1 MRPLFFFLLA
11 MHFLTYL
18 NAQEDVGKSVDNQ
31 VKLIPPEDRKILSR
45 FFKRLFYHGDFS
57 YTLLGHKPMG
67 SIDYNLNLLAFPQ
80 FYKNPQ
86 KHLYLM
92 ALDQKGWETWE
103 KYKTLFPL
111 KKYSFIKVSQGN
123 FFGFLLIN
131 KEKVFPLIEEHLQAF
146 QELVGE
152 KICANKMLSM
162 ICNGSFGYYH
172 ANSPSLITYYK
183 ALGLL
188 YGYGEENVKA
198 FTKREQLVQQLK
210 SFPAEIMYY
219 GRDNLIEH
227 YKLFYENN
235 DKSNVKVVN
244 RMTLKN
250 VVIDEELVTLN
261 NTTKRQVTIYET
273 DDDEITTMTFIE
285 NSKLKKKQEVLINEQ
300 IEMYNKKDV
309 KPYGRTFST
318 DVKVYDFPHELS
330 IDGRPALRDQYI
342 SLVDT
347 TPNLYAEI
355 VNRII
360 IGNKVIDKIKTT
372 INDTIEYT
380 VAIYEIENGLISAVT
395 YIK

>member
-57 YTLLGHKPMG
+57 YTLLGQKPMG

-111 KKYSFIKVSQGN
+111 KKYSFIKVNQGN

-131 KEKVFPLIEEHLQAF
+131 KEKVFPLIEEHLQVF

-152 KICANKMLSM
+152 KVCANKMLLKL
-162 ICNGSFGYYH
+162 CDGSFGYYH

-210 SFPAEIMYY
+210 SFPAEIKSLPLKVMSCLENEDFLKMVKNDPSQS
-219 GRDNLIEH
+219 GTTISSLARELNSLLDKTSLINGTR
-227 YKLFYENN
+227 KNNPFLPIKRSLFWGSEKCTQTEAMIENYDDQN
-235 DKSNVKVVN
+235 AEIL
-244 RMTLKN
+244 R
-250 VVIDEELVTLN
+250 
-261 NTTKRQVTIYET
+261 IYE
-273 DDDEITTMTFIE
+273 
-285 NSKLKKKQEVLINEQ
+285 S
-300 IEMYNKKDV
+300 
-309 KPYGRTFST
+309 
-318 DVKVYDFPHELS
+318 
-330 IDGRPALRDQYI
+330 
-342 SLVDT
+342 
-347 TPNLYAEI
+347 
-355 VNRII
+355 
-360 IGNKVIDKIKTT
+360 DKFLET
-372 INDTIEYT
+372 ILGILT
-380 VAIYEIENGLISAVT
+380 S
-395 YIK
+395 